1 MAIQNA
7 VSYTPGSLLD
17 AAFVQQ
23 AVINRQLIT
32 YKGFTFDFND
42 RDTVKLSLSL
52 ARRKNN
58 QKFSIA
64 HKPKYWY
71 ALLIK

>member
-32 YKGFTFDFND
+32 YKGFMFDFND
-42 RDTVKLSLSL
+42 GDTVSNSHFLWQEEKIT
-52 ARRKNN
+52 KNFQLPIN
-58 QKFSIA
+58 LNTGMPF
-64 HKPKYWY
+64 
-71 ALLIK
+71 